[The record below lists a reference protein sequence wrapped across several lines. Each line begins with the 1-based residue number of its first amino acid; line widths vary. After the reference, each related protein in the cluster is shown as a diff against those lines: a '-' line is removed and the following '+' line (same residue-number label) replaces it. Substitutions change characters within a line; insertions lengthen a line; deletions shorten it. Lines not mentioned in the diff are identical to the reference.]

1 MSKDRRRANGEGTT
15 YQRSDGRW
23 VAAWTET
30 DATGTTKRR
39 SKYAAT
45 EREAKAALKA
55 ALRRVEDGLPGVDAT
70 TPLTVYA
77 ERWAST
83 TLAAADVKESTRDL
97 YRSALRLWVLPLLG
111 RMPLSRL
118 RASDVE
124 GLVVRLELEGK
135 GPAARRTAYTV
146 LRRVLDAAVRDE
158 LLARNPAASVPRP
171 RVDSAAGASRFLDR
185 EQVGALLAA
194 SRGGRLEPLVV
205 LLAYTGLRI
214 GEALALRW
222 EDVDLDGGQ
231 VRVTGTLGWVDGAA
245 TRTAP
250 KSARSRRA
258 VALPTPAMTALR
270 SWRSR
275 QAAERLAATWW
286 AEGGWVFTTP
296 VGTVLDHSN
305 AMKAY
310 KRLAATAG
318 VPGATFHGLRHAAAS
333 VLLREGVPMR
343 VVAEVLGHSST
354 RLTADVYSHVTAEL
368 TDRAAAALERGYA

>member
-1 MSKDRRRANGEGTT
+1 
-15 YQRSDGRW
+15 
-23 VAAWTET
+23 
-30 DATGTTKRR
+30 
-39 SKYAAT
+39 
-45 EREAKAALKA
+45 
-55 ALRRVEDGLPGVDAT
+55 
-70 TPLTVYA
+70 
-77 ERWAST
+77 
-83 TLAAADVKESTRDL
+83 
-97 YRSALRLWVLPLLG
+97 
-111 RMPLSRL
+111 MPLSRL

-124 GLVVRLELEGK
+124 GLVVRLEAEGK

-185 EQVGALLAA
+185 DEVGALLAA

-231 VRVTGTLGWVDGAA
+231 VRVTGTLGRVDGAA
-245 TRTAP
+245 TRTPP

-258 VALPTPAMTALR
+258 VALPAPALTVLR
-270 SWRSR
+270 SWRTR

-286 AEGGWVFTTP
+286 AEGEWVFTTP

-310 KRLAATAG
+310 KRLAAAAG